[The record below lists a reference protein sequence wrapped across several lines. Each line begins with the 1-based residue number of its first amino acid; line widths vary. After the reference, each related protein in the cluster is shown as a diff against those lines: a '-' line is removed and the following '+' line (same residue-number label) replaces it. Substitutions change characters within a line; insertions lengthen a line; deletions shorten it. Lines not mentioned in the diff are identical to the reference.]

1 LNFIQLYI
9 GYIGASRAYG
19 MHFELMDVALFL
31 TNQGITVYWGHK
43 HRWSHKWRIR
53 MLTAP
58 VSTVAPA
65 QLSKSRTPR
74 RVVAA
79 ASGAFAG
86 AAQAL
91 ASPVVH
97 VPSYTPVISVVPL
110 TRGDSKSFGKP
121 PVINAPRRESRSGAV
136 ESSDASAEKVRAPAE
151 AV

>member
-19 MHFELMDVALFL
+19 VHFELMDVAVFL
-31 TNQGITVYWGHK
+31 TNQGITIYWGHK
-43 HRWSHKWRIR
+43 HRWSRKWRIKVPTSA
-53 MLTAP
+53 M
-58 VSTVAPA
+58 STVAPA
-65 QLSKSRTPR
+65 QLSKNRTPR

-91 ASPVVH
+91 ANPAVH
-97 VPSYTPVISVVPL
+97 IPSYTPVISVVPI
-110 TRGDSKSFGKP
+110 TRVDLKSFDKP

-136 ESSDASAEKVRAPAE
+136 ESSDASEKVRAPAV